1 MLRKNINITNCI
13 DEEELISLEEGGIV
27 ASEENLM
34 TAVMYQI
41 SHCDNLLRLLYYN
54 EEDPL
59 SKKYKNIVN
68 EDGSYVD
75 ELLFKEEILDKLL
88 FFSKRLPTDKSDRIK
103 STYLTIDFGSRKTR
117 YDMGTIYVE
126 FYIMVHQDLLILN
139 NYRRRMAMIKMELM
153 KLFDGAEGQFLG
165 MLEYTNGNTVTVPS
179 VYRCYKMVFEAT
191 DINRR

>member
-1 MLRKNINITNCI
+1 MLRKNTNITNCI
-13 DEEELISLEEGGIV
+13 DEEELIPLEEGGIV

-34 TAVMYQI
+34 TAVMYQV

-68 EDGSYVD
+68 EDGTYVD
-75 ELLFKEEILDKLL
+75 ELLFKYEILDKLL
-88 FFSKRLPTDKSDRIK
+88 FFSKRIPTDKSDREK
-103 STYLTIDFGSRKTR
+103 SSYLTIDFGSRKTK

-139 NYRRRMAMIKMELM
+139 DYRRRIAMIKMELM
-153 KLFDGAEGQFLG
+153 KLFDGVEGQFFG